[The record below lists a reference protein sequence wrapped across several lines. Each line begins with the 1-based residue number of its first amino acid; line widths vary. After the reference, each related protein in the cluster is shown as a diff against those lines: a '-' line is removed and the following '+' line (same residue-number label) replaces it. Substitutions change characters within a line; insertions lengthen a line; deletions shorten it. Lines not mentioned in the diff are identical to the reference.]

1 MSLLISPGRLY
12 LVSLIIALL
21 IPLVLNGI
29 SRLMASKKIKPAYYP
44 LTLVGLG
51 LAGLGLF
58 YLISPALLSSM
69 LNAFAIFMPRG
80 AQLATIEM
88 QPLISFLYDNPFM
101 LAWGNFTT
109 SFFFSFISFGILSY
123 LVIKQGNAEKSLLLV
138 WSLVIL
144 AATLGQRRFA
154 YYFAVNVALLT
165 GYLSV
170 LVYYITRFITD
181 YLRGARTDYM
191 SWQILELPDFREL
204 IVQPV
209 KLLARAERQRA
220 KRAERKKT
228 KRLEREETR
237 LKKGGFHITISQVN
251 MVLAVLIVF
260 LVVFAPIVLFPSP
273 KMAPAIVTASQA
285 RFAPS
290 DAWCSS
296 LSWMKE
302 NTPEPL
308 GDPDLYY
315 QLETSHKYRSLDWLK
330 KNVSNPS
337 GDPDFYYQLA
347 ERHKY
352 PESAYGVMA
361 WWDYGYWI
369 TRIAH
374 RIPNANPSQATQPV
388 TSVASFF
395 TAQDENSANEVRQE
409 LGSAYIVIDHETA
422 IGKFWA
428 IVLWVGKEQAEFLE
442 TYYVLQENKLLPTTL
457 FYPNYYRSLS
467 SRLYNFDGKEVTPG
481 KPWVV
486 SYQEEARGR
495 GPVYEYV
502 ASKVFKQITDAQQF
516 DSYKDAEDYLSSQES
531 ANYKIVSP
539 NPFISLVP
547 LEALEHYRLIHSSD
561 EAVRYSE
568 TGVVPAVKI
577 FEYID

>member
-1 MSLLISPGRLY
+1 
-12 LVSLIIALL
+12 
-21 IPLVLNGI
+21 
-29 SRLMASKKIKPAYYP
+29 
-44 LTLVGLG
+44 
-51 LAGLGLF
+51 
-58 YLISPALLSSM
+58 
-69 LNAFAIFMPRG
+69 
-80 AQLATIEM
+80 
-88 QPLISFLYDNPFM
+88 M

-109 SFFFSFISFGILSY
+109 GFFFSFISFGILIY
-123 LVIKQGNAEKSLLLV
+123 LVVKQGSAEKSLLLV

-165 GYLSV
+165 GYLSW
-170 LVYYITRFITD
+170 R
-181 YLRGARTDYM
+181 
-191 SWQILELPDFREL
+191 ILELAGFKEL
-204 IVQPV
+204 TAKALKTPQ
-209 KLLARAERQRA
+209 KAERGKARP
-220 KRAERKKT
+220 
-228 KRLEREETR
+228 
-237 LKKGGFHITISQVN
+237 KKGGFHITISQVN

-273 KMAPAIVTASQA
+273 KTAPAIATASQA

-290 DAWCSS
+290 DAWVSS

-302 NTPEPL
+302 NTPEPF
-308 GDPDLYY
+308 GDPDMYY
-315 QLETSHKYRSLDWLK
+315 QLETSHNYRSLDWLK

-428 IVLWVGKEQAEFLE
+428 IALWAGKEQTEYFDV
-442 TYYVLQENKLLPTTL
+442 YYVPQETQLVPVQV
-457 FYPNYYRSLS
+457 FYPEYYRSLS
-467 SRLYNFDGKEVTPG
+467 SRLYNFDGKAVTPEITVVISYEE
-481 KPWVV
+481 KPDEKGTLYKVV
-486 SYQEEARGR
+486 TSAE
-495 GPVYEYV
+495 
-502 ASKVFKQITDAQQF
+502 QF
-516 DSYKDAEDYLSSQES
+516 DSYEEAEAYLLSQES
-531 ANYKIVSP
+531 DNYKIVGT
-539 NPFISLVP
+539 NQFISPVP
-547 LEALEHYRLIHSSD
+547 LEALEHYQLVHSSE
-561 EAVRYSE
+561 EAVMLPAVGE
-568 TGVVPAVKI
+568 VPAVKI
-577 FEYID
+577 FEYTGDTD